1 MNARVMTANVLP
13 VVEEHFRFLVDDF
26 GFTLAQTS
34 DIPTGAC
41 YRSPRG
47 SVIIRYDLLRDAAV
61 DITLEEK
68 VSGDSYL
75 LTEILEFAVPGAE
88 RRTDVRDGEAFAAEL
103 VRMRGLLTRHCD
115 DFLRGDV
122 SAYRTRFREAL
133 LVKHCR
139 SIASDEFERGDPR
152 RAARLFGVLRG
163 YWSES
168 EQVRSGGVTQDSDR
182 EHHARALERVQQQVV
197 HLRALR

>member
-1 MNARVMTANVLP
+1 MNARVMSANVLP

-34 DIPTGAC
+34 DIPTGAW

-47 SVIIRYDLLRDAAV
+47 SVIIRYDLLRDASV

-103 VRMRGLLTRHCD
+103 ERMRGLLTRHCD

-168 EQVRSGGVTQDSDR
+168 DR

>member
-1 MNARVMTANVLP
+1 MNSRVVSANVLP
-13 VVEEHFRFLVDDF
+13 VIESRFRFLVDEF

-34 DIPTGAC
+34 DIPTGAW

-47 SVIIRYDLLRDAAV
+47 AVIVRYDLLRDAAV

-68 VSGDSYL
+68 VSGDAYL

-88 RRTDVRDGEAFAAEL
+88 RRTDVRDSEAFEAEL
-103 VRMRGLLTRHCD
+103 DRMRALLIRHCD

-152 RAARLFGVLRG
+152 RAARLFSALRS
-163 YWSES
+163 YWSE
-168 EQVRSGGVTQDSDR
+168 SDR
-182 EHHARALERVQQQVV
+182 EHHARAIERVQQVV
-197 HLRALR
+197 HLRPLR